1 MIQASL
7 KGVSGM
13 ISAIKKVAEK
23 FPDTVAAALY
33 KEAQIEVTE
42 MKKRTPVDTR
52 PNASYPHQRAPHPGQ
67 LRNSI
72 HAEKPERHGKTIGI
86 TIATGKEA
94 PYAVFV
100 HEDPDAH
107 HYVGEWKFMESVLRE
122 SQPHMARRIAARI
135 DLNKVK

>member
-1 MIQASL
+1 MVSTL
-7 KGVSGM
+7 KQ
-13 ISAIKKVAEK
+13 IAAK

-67 LRNSI
+67 LRRSI
-72 HAEKPERHGKTIGI
+72 HTEHPERRGKTISI
-86 TIATGKEA
+86 TISTGKEA

-100 HEDPDAH
+100 HEDPDAFH
-107 HYVGEWKFMESVLRE
+107 PVGQWKFMESVLRE
-122 SQPHMARRIAARI
+122 SRPHMASRIAARVNF
-135 DLNKVK
+135 NKVKP